1 MAGSMTGD
9 AAVDGPEDARTP
21 GAEGALGRGDVLRL
35 VDVRDEPLSVDEV
48 LAAVDDPATGGTCV
62 FVGTVRDVDHER
74 AVKALGYSAHPTA
87 VQRLRDVMGE
97 VASRH
102 PVRALAAVHRVG
114 DLGVGDLAVVAAAA
128 SAHRGEAFDACRD
141 LIDTLKQTVPIWKH
155 QEFGDGTE
163 EWVGLP

>member
-1 MAGSMTGD
+1 MRGVGAVDDGAVDD
-9 AAVDGPEDARTP
+9 AAVDHGAVDDAA
-21 GAEGALGRGDVLRL
+21 GVVRL
-35 VDVRDEPLSVDEV
+35 VDVRDAPLSVEEV

-87 VQRLRDVMGE
+87 VHRLGE
-97 VASRH
+97 VLDEVAARH

-114 DLGVGDLAVVAAAA
+114 DLGVGDLAVVVAAAA
-128 SAHRGEAFDACRD
+128 AHRGEAFDACRD
-141 LIDTLKQTVPIWKH
+141 LIDTLKATVPIWKH
-155 QEFGDGTE
+155 QEFGDGSD